1 MDRPPCA
8 RIERLMSDRR
18 LLSVS
23 EATEM
28 VLGRA
33 RRSLGTEIVPLSKAN
48 GRVLANDVFARIAHP
63 PFDRSAVD
71 GYGIGKDDIHR
82 QAPFALCIIGKICA
96 GDDPSTMQINDG
108 ATIRLATG
116 APVPSSVAGIVM
128 EEHCSSHDCTITF
141 LRGASPSENI
151 RLHGEDVSSGG
162 IIARRGTTLDARHIA
177 MLAAVGHSQ
186 VRIANKTRISILS
199 TGNELTESSR
209 ETSPGTIFDSNRPML
224 MALLAKH
231 KVKLC
236 DAGLCSDDP
245 ERLATVLRAEAERS
259 DLIITSGAAAGSETD
274 HLAKAVR
281 LAGGTAEHH
290 HIALKPGKPL
300 LAGAIGNTHY
310 LGLPGNPV
318 AAMVT
323 ALLFGR
329 PLIDALSGSSIA
341 PLEGEWSVAA
351 ERIPH
356 RIGRREFAPGRVVG
370 QDADGQRQIVKSGR
384 GGSASLLP
392 LVLADGLIDLSAQ
405 GGDID
410 AGSLVRFHPF
420 GTLM

>member
-1 MDRPPCA
+1 
-8 RIERLMSDRR
+8 MSDRKI
-18 LLSVS
+18 LSVS
-23 EATEM
+23 EAAEI
-28 VLGRA
+28 VLGRV
-33 RRSLGTEIVPLSKAN
+33 RRSSGAELVPLSKAN
-48 GRVLANDVFARIAHP
+48 GRVLATDMFAGIANP

-71 GYGIGKDDIHR
+71 GYGIGRDDIHR
-82 QAPFALCIIGKICA
+82 PAPYALRMIGTINA
-96 GDDPSTMQINDG
+96 GDDPSTMQISG
-108 ATIRLATG
+108 GTTIRLATG
-116 APVPSSVAGIVM
+116 AAVPSSVAGIVM
-128 EEHCSSHDCTITF
+128 EEHCSSDGGTTTI
-141 LRGASPSENI
+141 LRGASSSENI
-151 RLHGEDVSSGG
+151 RRRGEDVPSGG
-162 IIARRGTTLDARHIA
+162 IIAQRGTTLDARHIA
-177 MLAAVGHSQ
+177 MLAAVGHCR
-186 VRIANKTRISILS
+186 VTVMNKTRISILS
-199 TGNELTESSR
+199 TGSELTEGFQ

-224 MALLAKH
+224 MTLLARN
-231 KVKLC
+231 KVKLH

-245 ERLATVLRAEAERS
+245 ERLAIVLRAEAERS

-323 ALLFGR
+323 ALLFAR
-329 PLIDALSGSSIA
+329 PLINALSGSSIA

-356 RIGRREFAPGRVVG
+356 RIGRREFAPGHVVG
-370 QDADGQRQIVKSGR
+370 LDAEGRRQIVKSRR

-392 LVLADGLIDLSAQ
+392 LVLADGLIDLTAQ
-405 GGDID
+405 GADVD